1 MLRSASLPSLS
12 ALPSLRQ
19 LRYLVVLAERLNFR
33 AAAEACF
40 VTQSTL
46 SAGIKELESQLDAH
60 LVERDRRSVRLTRL
74 GAQVVERAR
83 RLIAEAGDLVATAR
97 AGREPLS
104 GPFRLGVIPTIAPFL
119 LPAALPPL
127 RERFPKLRLYLRE
140 DLTARLL
147 EQLRA
152 GRLDAAL
159 IALPFDTGE
168 LEIHELF
175 RDEFWF
181 VARADDPLAKPKA
194 VAIERLDVNDVILL
208 EEGHCLREHAI
219 TACGDARDSSSS
231 GDIEATS
238 LPTLLQMVEGGL
250 GVTLLPE
257 IAIKAGVL
265 NATNLIARPFSTR
278 VPARTLALAA
288 RPSSARGKD
297 LGLLAEFLSQR
308 RQRPGIPALRR
319 GRKSA

>member
-1 MLRSASLPSLS
+1 MNRSVIPAAG

-19 LRYLVVLAERLNFR
+19 LRYLVVLAEKLNFR

-60 LVERDRRSVRLTRL
+60 LVERDKRSVRLTPL
-74 GAQVVERAR
+74 GDQLVERAR
-83 RLIAEAGDLVATAR
+83 RLIAEAGDLVAA
-97 AGREPLS
+97 AGAAREPLS

-119 LPAALPPL
+119 LPSALPPL
-127 RERFPKLRLYLRE
+127 RERFPGLKLYLRE

-152 GRLDAAL
+152 GQLDAVL
-159 IALPFDTGE
+159 LALPFDTGE
-168 LEIHELF
+168 LEVRELF

-181 VARADDPLAKPKA
+181 VARAGDPLAKAKA

-208 EEGHCLREHAI
+208 EEGHCLRDHAI
-219 TACGDARDSSSS
+219 AACGARES
-231 GDIEATS
+231 GPRHIEATS

-257 IAIKAGVL
+257 IAIKAGIL
-265 NATNLIARPFSTR
+265 NGTSLIARPFSSR

-288 RPSSARGKD
+288 RPSSAAERD
-297 LGLLAEFLSQR
+297 LGPLGEVLTR
-308 RQRPGIPALRR
+308 RRGRAGIPALRR
-319 GRKSA
+319 GRGH

>member
-1 MLRSASLPSLS
+1 MNRSASPVAG

-19 LRYLVVLAERLNFR
+19 LRYLVVLAQKLNFR
-33 AAAEACF
+33 VAAEACF

-60 LVERDRRSVRLTRL
+60 LVERDKKSVRLTPL
-74 GAQVVERAR
+74 GEQMVERAR
-83 RLIAEAGDLVATAR
+83 RLIAEAGDLVTAAR
-97 AGREPLS
+97 AAREPLA

-127 RERFPKLRLYLRE
+127 RERFPRLKLFLRE

-152 GRLDAAL
+152 GQLDAAL
-159 IALPFDTGE
+159 LALPFDTGE
-168 LEIHELF
+168 LEVRELF

-181 VARADDPLAKPKA
+181 VARAGDPLAKAKA

-219 TACGDARDSSSS
+219 AACGPAREPGSRH
-231 GDIEATS
+231 IEATS

-257 IAIKAGVL
+257 IAIKAGIL
-265 NATNLIARPFSTR
+265 NGTSLIARPFATR

-288 RPSSARGKD
+288 RPSRAAARD
-297 LGLLAEFLSQR
+297 LELLAEVLSKR
-308 RQRPGIPALRR
+308 RGKPGIPALRR
-319 GRKSA
+319 VRRSA

>member
-1 MLRSASLPSLS
+1 MNRSVTRASASAPG

-19 LRYLVVLAERLNFR
+19 LRYLVVLAEKLNFR
-33 AAAEACF
+33 EAAAACF

-60 LVERDRRSVRLTRL
+60 LVERDKKSVRFTPL
-74 GAQVVERAR
+74 GEQVVERSR
-83 RLIAEAGDLVATAR
+83 RLLAEAGDLVAAAR
-97 AGREPLS
+97 AARGPLS
-104 GPFRLGVIPTIAPFL
+104 GDFRLGVIPTIAPFL
-119 LPAALPPL
+119 LPAAVPLL
-127 RERFPKLRLYLRE
+127 RERFPALRLFLRE
-140 DLTARLL
+140 DLTGRLL

-159 IALPFDTGE
+159 LALPFDTGE
-168 LEIHELF
+168 LELRELF

-181 VARADDPLAKPKA
+181 VARADDPLAKRKA

-219 TACGDARDSSSS
+219 AACGATRETSSRH
-231 GDIEATS
+231 IEATS

-257 IAIKAGVL
+257 IAIKAGIL
-265 NATNLIARPFSTR
+265 DRTSLIARPFSTR

-288 RPSSARGKD
+288 RPSSTAARD
-297 LGLLAEFLSQR
+297 LELLADVLSR
-308 RQRPGIPALRR
+308 RR
-319 GRKSA
+319 GRAGVPGGIMRR